1 MFCWHVC
8 SPHVCPV
15 PLRSEESIRPSGTG
29 VPNGCEPPC
38 WCWELSSGPL
48 QEQPDSSAEPLLQP
62 GILFLFM
69 QCVCTGA
76 WGAEVTGGHELPK
89 WLVGTDSSSLGEQET
104 LQLRRQVSTQ
114 DSHSLKAEEE
124 EARRVVMHTFNPST

>member
-1 MFCWHVC
+1 M
-8 SPHVCPV
+8 
-15 PLRSEESIRPSGTG
+15 SET
-29 VPNGCEPPC
+29 PC
-38 WCWELSSGPL
+38 GCWELSSGPL